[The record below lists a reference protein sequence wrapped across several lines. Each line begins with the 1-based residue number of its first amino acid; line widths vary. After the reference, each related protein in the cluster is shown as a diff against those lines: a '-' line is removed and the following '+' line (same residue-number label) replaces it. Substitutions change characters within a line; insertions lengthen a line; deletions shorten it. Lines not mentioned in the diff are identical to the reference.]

1 MKRDILGRFISSNSK
16 VVKYFKVLVALLFVI
31 GFTNGLISAADLVH
45 DNVQKLKG
53 SMVFASTKPVETQ
66 TINVSGMTVDEE
78 LQNLIETKTQEEMKS
93 ASNLKMYHD
102 MVESEVNKQINIL
115 TATFK

>member
-1 MKRDILGRFISSNSK
+1 MKRDILGRFISREKKES
-16 VVKYFKVLVALLFVI
+16 VTKYFKILIAILFVI

-53 SMVFASTKPVETQ
+53 SMVFASTKETQ
-66 TINVSGMTVDEE
+66 TINVSGMTVNEE